1 MRVSGN
7 FQPIT
12 GSYEV
17 YSIYTFTNLPN
28 GQETVHNANVK
39 PVVVNTFLANDDLKT
54 YTKAQFQANVLE
66 ITRHKIPDDLA
77 GA

>member
-17 YSIYTFTNLPN
+17 YSIYTFTDLPN
-28 GQETVHNANVK
+28 GQETVHNAKVN